1 MKLTHLRRAP
11 VVASVFF
18 LLGLAAGCTG
28 VPRVSGSA
36 GTAPAPNVPWTPPA
50 RLEPAGDTLGIAARQ
65 LPPDLAER
73 VNHLTLADIVDIGL
87 RRNPQTRIAWANAR
101 AAAATYG
108 AARGA
113 WFPTIDADISGT
125 RLQTVASQGRSAVR
139 QSLLNPSVSLSYLV
153 LDLGGRSGA
162 VETARQSLIAAD
174 FTHNAVIQDVVLQ
187 IQLAYFQYV
196 ANRSLLDAR
205 RTSLREAQENL
216 SVTQERR
223 KVGLA
228 TIADELQARTA
239 ASQAQLALETTEG
252 DVLTTRGALA
262 FALGLPANVPYDIDS
277 ASLAVPVAILADSV
291 DTLITAATRNRP
303 DLAAARAEVAAAAG
317 RVSQARA
324 ERLPSLRL
332 NATGGRTYATTIPDG
347 ANSYTVSLGLSIPLF
362 SGFTR
367 EYTQQAFQADAEA
380 AAARAEALGSQVV
393 YEVFSAYYALKTA
406 TRSVHTSED
415 LVASA
420 QESNEVALGRYRA
433 GVGTFLDLLS
443 AQTALAEARAQQ
455 VQARLNWNVY
465 LAQLA
470 RAAGILDS
478 RGGNSLRLLPD
489 TSTTP
494 RQ

>member
-1 MKLTHLRRAP
+1 MIIPKGLRRPRGTA
-11 VVASVFF
+11 V
-18 LLGLAAGCTG
+18 LLFILALGGGCTG
-28 VPRVSGSA
+28 VPSVGGVPGASL
-36 GTAPAPNVPWTPPA
+36 APNIPWTPPA
-50 RLEPAGDTLGIAARQ
+50 ALASPPDTVAKAAGQ
-65 LPPDLAER
+65 LPADLAER
-73 VNHLTLADIVDIGL
+73 INHLTLADIVDIGL

-101 AAAATYG
+101 SAAASYG

-113 WFPTIDADISGT
+113 WLPTIDADISAS
-125 RLQTVASQGRSAVR
+125 RLQTVASQGRAAVR
-139 QSLLNPSVSLSYLV
+139 QSLLNPSVTLSYLV
-153 LDLGGRSGA
+153 FDLGGRSGS

-196 ANRSLLDAR
+196 ANRALLDAR
-205 RTSLREAQENL
+205 RTSFREAQENL
-216 SVTQERR
+216 SATQERR

-277 ASLAVPVAILADSV
+277 TSLTVPVATLVDSV
-291 DTLITAATRNRP
+291 DALIDAATRERP
-303 DLAAARAEVAAAAG
+303 DLAAARADIAAAQG

-324 ERLPSLRL
+324 NRLPSIQL

-347 ANSYTVSLGLSIPLF
+347 ANSYTVSVGLSIPLF

-367 EYTQQAFQADAEA
+367 EYNQKAFQADADA
-380 AAARAEALGSQVV
+380 ASARAEALGSQVV
-393 YEVFSAYYALKTA
+393 YEVFSAYYALQTA
-406 TRSVHTSED
+406 TRSVHTADD

-420 QESNEVALGRYRA
+420 RESNEVALARYRA

-443 AQTALAEARAQQ
+443 AQTALAQARAQQ
-455 VQARLNWNVY
+455 VQARLNWNVF

-478 RGGNSLRLLPD
+478 RGGSSLRLIPD
-489 TSTTP
+489 SGAIP
-494 RQ
+494 R